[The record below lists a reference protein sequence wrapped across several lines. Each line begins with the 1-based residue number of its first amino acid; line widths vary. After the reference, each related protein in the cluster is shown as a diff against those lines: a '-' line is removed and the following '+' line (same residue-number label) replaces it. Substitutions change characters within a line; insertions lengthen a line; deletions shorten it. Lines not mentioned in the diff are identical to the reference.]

1 VVFFFFF
8 FFFFFF
14 AAGGLGLSAFVV
26 GSLVSRLSNPYLYFP
41 IHAAIML
48 CSLFA
53 VVGMN
58 VTAPK
63 ASSGFWSNIKHVAS
77 SPRVSIFFVTVF
89 SMGLGGGILGSYVSL
104 HVQSL
109 FEVPNEATTLVGLM
123 QFVACSSEVVFFGSS
138 TIILDKLG
146 PRMMISIAAF
156 CFALRFAYYAL
167 LQSPWL
173 VLPIEM
179 LHGITWATFWAA
191 SQQYALS
198 VAPPGMEGT
207 LQGLLAGFY
216 GGLGS
221 GLGNFIGGFINKSLG
236 APTLFWMISG
246 WLVIAGLI
254 FVLTNLYLDRR
265 EGMIVPPGTPKSVSS
280 NYRQAKPALQR
291 EDDLHSG
298 LHGDEAEL
306 HPLDEITITPTE
318 TPPYSP
324 DESLNLEIDKKT
336 NRDSPIL

>member
-14 AAGGLGLSAFVV
+14 AAVGFGLSAFVV